1 SAGAMLPFQRESPA
15 LPRCPVRGGR
25 VVHGPQFAYCPSPQA
40 LHRLPGAH
48 TCPFTVGAV
57 PCPDHGFPCPGSP
70 GRLGEGKERY
80 ELEALPWQGP
90 RLGLDELQKPELGC
104 WARVQSICVSLL
116 KVPLMFGFLYLFVC
130 SLDVLSSA
138 FQLAGGR
145 VGGTHG
151 RLVAPTMPAPC
162 RSRSLAGKVA
172 GDIFKDNAILS
183 NPVAGLVVGILVTVL
198 VQSSSTSTSIIV
210 SMVSSG
216 LLEVRSAIPIIMG
229 SNIGT
234 SVTNTIVALMQAG
247 DRSEFKRAF
256 AGATV
261 HDCFNWLSVLVLLP
275 LEVVS
280 GYLHHVTRLVVA
292 TFNIRSG
299 NDAPDLLKIIT
310 EPFTKLIIQL
320 DKSVITGI
328 ATGDES
334 LRNRSLIR
342 VWCGHAPAQTA
353 AVGLGS
359 LPNCTAPGHCSTKGI
374 ETLHNVTRQKCE
386 HLFTDT
392 PLPDLAVGLV
402 LLAGS
407 LVVLCTCLILLVK
420 LLNSLLKG
428 QVAKA
433 IQKVINTDLP
443 HPLSWLTGY
452 FAMVVGAGMT
462 FVVQSSSVF
471 TSAITPLIGLGVI
484 SIERA
489 YPLTLGSNIGTTTT
503 AILAALASPGD
514 KLASS
519 FQIALCH
526 FFFNISGILL
536 WYPLPFTRLPIRM
549 AKALG
554 ERTAKYRWFAVLYL
568 IVCFLLLPSL
578 IFGISMAGWQA
589 LLGVG
594 APFLGLFFFVG
605 LVNALQARSPG
616 RLPKWLQT
624 WDFLPAW
631 MHSLQPLD
639 RLITRATLCCTD
651 RCRSPEGWE
660 EREGPPH
667 DKARLGL
674 DNPALSYLE
683 EVPSPAVRVGS
694 PRLPHGATRL

>member
-1 SAGAMLPFQRESPA
+1 MSPV
-15 LPRCPVRGGR
+15 P
-25 VVHGPQFAYCPSPQA
+25 
-40 LHRLPGAH
+40 PGAQE
-48 TCPFTVGAV
+48 
-57 PCPDHGFPCPGSP
+57 D
-70 GRLGEGKERY
+70 
-80 ELEALPWQGP
+80 
-90 RLGLDELQKPELGC
+90 ELGC

-138 FQLAGGR
+138 FQLAG
-145 VGGTHG
+145 
-151 RLVAPTMPAPC
+151 
-162 RSRSLAGKVA
+162 GKVA

-299 NDAPDLLKIIT
+299 KDAPDLLKIIT

-328 ATGDES
+328 AMGDES

-342 VWCGHAPAQTA
+342 VCWLLPTLSLQTA
-353 AVGLGS
+353 AVEIGPPL
-359 LPNCTAPGHCSTKGI
+359 NCTAPGHCSTKVI
-374 ETLHNVTRQKCE
+374 ESLHNITRQKCE

-407 LVVLCTCLILLVK
+407 LIVLCTCLILLVK

-578 IFGISMAGWQA
+578 IFGISMAGWRA
-589 LLGVG
+589 LVGVG
-594 APFLGLFFFVG
+594 APFLGLLFFVG
-605 LVNALQARSPG
+605 LVNALQVRSPG

-660 EREGPPH
+660 EREGPRP

-674 DNPALSYLE
+674 DNPALSYPE

-694 PRLPHGATRL
+694 PRPPLHGATRL